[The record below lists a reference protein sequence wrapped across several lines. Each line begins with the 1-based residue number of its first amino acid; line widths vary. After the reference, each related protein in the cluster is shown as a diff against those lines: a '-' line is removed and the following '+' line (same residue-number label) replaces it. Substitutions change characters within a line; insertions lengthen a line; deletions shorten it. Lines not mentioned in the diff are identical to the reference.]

1 MTFST
6 KFIKE
11 LDKLEPKLKS
21 VLLELLSEIER
32 NREESISRKEFW
44 ESAQRT
50 EENFQNVWKSFGEL
64 TQLQTRTDKRLESL
78 AQAQERTEKRLES
91 LAQAQER
98 TEKRL
103 ESLTQAQER
112 TEKRLES
119 LAQAQERTEKRMDG
133 LTHRMD
139 ELAQAQTKTEA
150 SLQKLTVRVD
160 KLTDEVGGLSH
171 TVGYGLED
179 KSYPALE
186 KRLKRDFGLNVER
199 LYRKNLVYSANNF
212 DEINIYGE
220 AQTNGKTV
228 YVIGESKAQF
238 GPKDVTRFTKL
249 LERAKAYLG
258 KNIFPL
264 ALAYH
269 FHPQAEEKLKQKNI
283 TYFWSHDLIER

>member
-11 LDKLEPKLKS
+11 LDKLEPKLKA
-21 VLLELLSEIER
+21 VLLELLAEIER
-32 NREESISRKEFW
+32 NREQSVPRKEFW
-44 ESAQRT
+44 EFAQRN
-50 EENFQNVWKSFGEL
+50 EENFQKVWKSFGEL
-64 TQLQTRTDKRLESL
+64 TQVQT
-78 AQAQERTEKRLES
+78 RTEKRLES

-98 TEKRL
+98 TEKRV
-103 ESLTQAQER
+103 
-112 TEKRLES
+112 
-119 LAQAQERTEKRMDG
+119 DG
-133 LTHRMD
+133 LTHRME
-139 ELAQAQTKTEA
+139 ELARAQTKTESA
-150 SLQKLTVRVD
+150 LQKLTLRVD

-186 KRLKRDFGLNVER
+186 KRLKREFGLDVGR
-199 LYRKNLVYSANNF
+199 LYRKNLVYSVDNF

-220 AQTNGKTV
+220 AHTNGKKV
-228 YVIGESKAQF
+228 YVIRENKAQF
-238 GPKDVTRFTKL
+238 GPKDVSRFTKL
-249 LERAKAYLG
+249 LERVKAYLG

-283 TYFWSHDLIER
+283 TYF